1 MYLYVISP
9 LRPMSVRTLGVHGLA
24 SAEAGL
30 VRALLAL
37 VGTADP
43 GCRWTFAPAGQCDVL
58 LADASCAAPERA
70 RSERQARALLLLG
83 NDGPGGADALQ
94 RPLRASELEAA
105 LRRLA
110 APLGCGGDAPAAAPA
125 PRTDGTAATTRY
137 KLRQWPPAALLRG
150 EPQRIRMA
158 TQLSRRFLSA
168 NELAELTNQDPARCL
183 VLLQLLQGFGLLE
196 AQAAAAPSPGVPY
209 PRPAA
214 PAGGWALVRSI
225 KRRLGL

>member
-1 MYLYVISP
+1 MNA
-9 LRPMSVRTLGVHGLA
+9 RTLGVHGLP

-37 VGTADP
+37 LGTGDA
-43 GCRWTFAPAGQCDVL
+43 GCRWTFVPAGQCDVL
-58 LADASCAAPERA
+58 LADAGSAAVDRA
-70 RSERQARALLLLG
+70 RSDRQARALLLLG
-83 NDGPGGADALQ
+83 TDGPGNADALQ
-94 RPLRASELEAA
+94 RPLRANELEAA

-110 APLGCGGDAPAAAPA
+110 GLLGCTGETAPSAPAARAA
-125 PRTDGTAATTRY
+125 TAETTTATTRY

-168 NELAELTNQDPARCL
+168 TELGQLTNQDPARCL

-196 AQAAAAPSPGVPY
+196 AQVPAGAPSRVAPAAA
-209 PRPAA
+209 AA